1 MVIKKQEFTEDEVVI
16 FDDAIVYK
24 RGDYWQF
31 RMWLRKE
38 RKYVRLSLGTRNRT
52 TAIEKGKEQYLEL
65 FANIK
70 QGKTHF
76 SVDAKQAVE
85 LYVAHRQKDVEAGLI
100 VPGRLGTIKA
110 HLKNWLNF
118 IGRDTKLKEME
129 RTDCEGYFHF
139 RVKGAGRTA
148 ARQVT
153 VQNEQSTINAMMDW
167 LFKRGE
173 ARIDGFDFA
182 KLPRIDTRDDA
193 IRRATFEAEEIEA
206 IHQAIDSYCDR
217 ERNALDER
225 EWLMR
230 CVAGQFFRMA
240 AMSGLRTGELMQL
253 TWGDVWWRFHPVEDK
268 ATKRKRQIKLVHVT
282 VRSSTSKVRKSRM
295 LFYRDDDYLRRWRQ
309 TVRPHWEDDSDAG
322 KLIFSADGR
331 TPITKRALYYHFEKV
346 MELAGIDRT
355 DRNLV
360 PYSFRHYFITERITA
375 GLSYQQVAEM
385 CGTSVAQIE
394 RTYYHLN
401 DAARM
406 THALA
411 GYEIDEEG
419 VVVPVE
425 DAED

>member
-1 MVIKKQEFTEDEVVI
+1 MVIKKQDFSEDEIVI

-31 RMWLRKE
+31 RLWLRKE
-38 RKYVRLSLGTRNRT
+38 GKYVRRSLGTRNRT
-52 TAIEKGKEQYLEL
+52 TAIEKGKELYLEL

-70 QGKTHF
+70 QGKTYF
-76 SVDAKQAVE
+76 SIDAKKAVE
-85 LYVAHRQKDVEAGLI
+85 LYVAHRSKHVGPNGITAGR
-100 VPGRLGTIKA
+100 VGTIRS
-110 HLKNWLNF
+110 HLKNWLDF

-129 RTDCEGYFHF
+129 RTDCEDYFLF
-139 RVKGAGRTA
+139 RSKGADRPA
-148 ARQVT
+148 ARIVT

-173 ARIDGFDFA
+173 AHIDGFDFA

-193 IRRATFEAEEIEA
+193 IRRATFEAEEIEV
-206 IHQAIDSYCDR
+206 IHEAIDGYCDR
-217 ERNALDER
+217 EKHRLDER

-240 AMSGLRTGELMQL
+240 AMSGLRVGELMQL
-253 TWGDVWWRFHPVEDK
+253 TWGDVWWRFHPLEDK

-282 VRSSTSKVRKSRM
+282 VRSRTSKVRKSRM
-295 LFYRDDDYLRRWRQ
+295 LFYKDDDYLRRWRQ

-322 KLIFSADGR
+322 KLIFSPDGR

-346 MELAGIDRT
+346 LELAGIDRT

-385 CGTSVAQIE
+385 CGTSIAQIE

-406 THALA
+406 THALT
-411 GYEIDEEG
+411 GYEIDEDG
-419 VVVPVE
+419 IVVPVE